1 VKNTA
6 TREEKRTLR
15 ATIMGASVFSFIG
28 AIFLLISFFGNKE
41 VHFSEEQIQS
51 QILKGLDKKGLQK
64 GSSSHTSL
72 KVVKEIS
79 IKDVNIKI
87 SNGKVSAVVS
97 VEGTLIASKK
107 FSLTA
112 KAVGAPLYKEGAFY
126 FSPTEIKVESF
137 EYEGDK
143 PGVVISKIADRY
155 ITDDKKKLLMK
166 DIAPVIESWMTTTAQ
181 NAVMFTLEKRPI
193 YTLKND
199 VKGVLIRSSLES
211 VKIQDNELVLAF
223 SVWEFGL
230 SVAIGIFL
238 LIASIAM
245 VFALAQSPFL
255 GVIAIAAP

>member
-1 VKNTA
+1 VKNTD
-6 TREEKRTLR
+6 TREEKKILRT
-15 ATIMGASVFSFIG
+15 TIMGVSVLSFVG
-28 AIFLLISFFGNKE
+28 AIFLLISFFGDKE
-41 VHFSEEQIQS
+41 VHFSEEQIQN

-64 GSSSHTSL
+64 GPSPHTSL

-79 IKDVNIKI
+79 IKDVNMKI
-87 SNGKVSAVVS
+87 SDGQIHAVVS

-112 KAVGAPLYKEGAFY
+112 KAVGAPQYKNGAFY
-126 FSPTEIKVESF
+126 FSPTNIKVESF

-181 NAVMFTLEKRPI
+181 NAVMFVLEKRPV

-199 VKGVLIRSSLES
+199 VKGVLIKSSLES
-211 VKIQDNELVLAF
+211 VKIQGNELVLTF

-230 SVAIGIFL
+230 SVVIGIFL

-245 VFALAQSPFL
+245 VLALAQSPFL
-255 GVIAIAAP
+255 GVIAIATP